1 MVNTYKRLP
10 VPPGI
15 EAEIET
21 TMAIEVEETHAPE
34 LDYSSVKEFLKS
46 RPPPKTSIGQ
56 RKVVK
61 SKKPSLVLDFSSVR
75 EVILPVLPRVTTTYI
90 YREKV
95 TVANEWHLMLLQFKD
110 PSCGLGILFY
120 VPGTELWSFVDVS
133 VPGSHPQSALP
144 GNRFVLPL
152 DLIAWQIFDFFTHR
166 VINHT
171 LNTKEGFAP
180 LSLRCPDETLAKL
193 LSSLFFNLGLPLE
206 RQIGISKQ
214 NQNQIPMK
222 YRGQIATLTNK
233 IGTRV
238 PVGSFKTMLTCPGC
252 FGLFTRIDT
261 SLDLCNICSEGYQ
274 QNLGNT
280 LPDHE
285 DLCDKEANS
294 SRDSKGFNFTTREIH
309 QLVIGHLPQSF
320 HFTRKRNTGLVEKP
334 GQGGRLNKGDP
345 WGPQAKLR
353 GDPSVSYGS
362 IPSSKDHS
370 QDRPHRDQR
379 SQMGG
384 GS

>member
-1 MVNTYKRLP
+1 MVDAYKRLP

-21 TMAIEVEETHAPE
+21 IMAIEVEETHAPE

-46 RPPPKTSIGQ
+46 RPLPKTSIGQ
-56 RKVVK
+56 KKVVK

-75 EVILPVLPRVTTTYI
+75 EVILPALPRVTTTYI

-95 TVANEWHLMLLQFKD
+95 TVVNEWHIMLLQFQD

-120 VPGTELWSFVDVS
+120 MPGTELWSLVDVF

-144 GNRFVLPL
+144 GNHFMLPL
-152 DLIAWQIFDFFTHR
+152 DLIAWQIFDFFAHR
-166 VINHT
+166 VRNHT
-171 LNTKEGFAP
+171 FNIKQGFAP
-180 LSLRCPDETLAKL
+180 HSLSCPDETLAKL
-193 LSSLFFNLGLPLE
+193 LSSLFLDLGLPSE

-214 NQNQIPMK
+214 NQIPMK
-222 YRGQIATLTNK
+222 YQEQVANK

-238 PVGSFKTMLTCPGC
+238 PVGSFKTMLTCAGC

-261 SLDLCNICSEGYQ
+261 SLDLCNVCSEDYQ
-274 QNLGNT
+274 RNLGNT

-285 DLCDKEANS
+285 YLRDKEAS
-294 SRDSKGFNFTTREIH
+294 CQDSKGSNFTTRGIR

-320 HFTRKRNTGLVEKP
+320 HFTRKRNTGLVEKR
-334 GQGGRLNKGDP
+334 GQGGRLNKADP
-345 WGPQAKLR
+345 WGP
-353 GDPSVSYGS
+353 
-362 IPSSKDHS
+362 
-370 QDRPHRDQR
+370 
-379 SQMGG
+379 
-384 GS
+384 